1 MLDKEIQNTLD
12 ECMSFYTSEEN
23 INIFHSAKKEFINLT
38 GMINEEDDDY
48 EHRVNS
54 FHDWFL
60 FHYELPDKKRV
71 VIKDFLL
78 NREKPFE
85 IEKSIL
91 DADYSL
97 YEFLKDQSGSSFFKN
112 LLNGD
117 EFSVK
122 EGATKGTF
130 IKGDV
135 FLSHLLEVNGE
146 LFFSRGICLIPGNIK
161 KTISKEVERKD
172 LLNLKSSKEDFLLR
186 LEKLKNKSKS
196 YSHLP
201 AEKIFV
207 FN

>member
-1 MLDKEIQNTLD
+1 MLEKEIQNTLD

-23 INIFHSAKKEFINLT
+23 ISIFHSAKKEFINLT

-78 NREKPFE
+78 HSEKPFE

-97 YEFLKDQSGSSFFKN
+97 FEFLKDQNGSSSFKN
-112 LLNGD
+112 LLTGE
-117 EFSVK
+117 EFLVK
-122 EGATKGTF
+122 EVSSKGTF

-135 FLSHLLEVNGE
+135 FLSHLLEVSGE

-161 KTISKEVERKD
+161 KTISKEVEKKD
-172 LLNLKSSKEDFLLR
+172 LLNLKSPKEDFLLR